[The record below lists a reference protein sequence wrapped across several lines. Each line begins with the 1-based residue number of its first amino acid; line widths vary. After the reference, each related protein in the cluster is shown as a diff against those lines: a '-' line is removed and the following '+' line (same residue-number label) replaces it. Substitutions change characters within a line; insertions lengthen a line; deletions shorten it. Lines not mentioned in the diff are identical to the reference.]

1 MDTLREINVSKDWKL
16 AVYRDEQAIANDRPI
31 DWPGTAIES
40 FVICAVASVD
50 KSFYEVNSDEA
61 REIAEEASDKYW
73 DDVHRRHTN
82 FSDERPAIIAALDK
96 HYDEKGWSHEVV
108 ELSDDDV
115 MLYVAMDSDRYCTA
129 RDFCQNELKMWDE
142 GNCAYVELLHRHEW
156 HDSDGNSMDTWDEV
170 DSIGSVYVNDIM
182 DEPDVLNAVSGDFQL
197 DSKMDGPAYAE

>member
-1 MDTLREINVSKDWKL
+1 MDALNEINVSKDWKL

-40 FVICAVASVD
+40 FVIDAIPSVD

-61 REIAEEASDKYW
+61 REIAEEASEKYW

-82 FSDERPAIIAALDK
+82 FADERPVIIAALDK
-96 HYDEKGWSHEVV
+96 HYDKKGWSHEVV
-108 ELSDDDV
+108 DISDGDV
-115 MLYVAMDSDRYCTA
+115 MLYVAMDADRYCTA
-129 RDFCQNELKMWDE
+129 KDFCQNELKMWGD

-156 HDSDGNSMDTWDEV
+156 HDSDGNSMDTWDGV

-182 DEPDVLNAVSGDFQL
+182 DESEVLNAVREDFQL
-197 DSKMDGPAYAE
+197 DSKMDDLASAE

>member
-1 MDTLREINVSKDWKL
+1 MDALNEINVSNDWKL

-82 FSDERPAIIAALDK
+82 LSDERPAIIAALDK
-96 HYDEKGWSHEVV
+96 HYDEKGWSHEVID
-108 ELSDDDV
+108 LSDNDV
-115 MLYVAMDSDRYCTA
+115 MLYVAMDASRYCTA
-129 RDFCQNELKMWDE
+129 KDFCQNELKMWDE

-170 DSIGSVYVNDIM
+170 DSIGSVYINDIM
-182 DEPDVLNAVSGDFQL
+182 DEHEVFNAVSEDFQL
-197 DSKMDGPAYAE
+197 DSKTNGLAFAE